1 MKIGRARIKY
11 RGCYTICPNYGGWVV
26 ISELPSNVILEM
38 ETYIYKTESS
48 AKNAVKKLLDGTN
61 KHEPQI
67 LRKMTDEEFIHALN
81 FD

>member
-1 MKIGRARIKY
+1 MKIGRARIGY
-11 RGCYTICPNYGGWVV
+11 RGCFTICPNYGGWVV
-26 ISELPSNVILEM
+26 IYESPTTVILEM